1 MSKEKIF
8 ETIYIFALEIIS
20 NYRRTGSV
28 CENDTFNSKFEPGE
42 MIFDCFGFSF
52 LISASTFFNV
62 KKKINLKTRK
72 SLQIVCHTTPQHQA
86 IRLDLMVNF
95 LASLCDAE
103 VWRVLGVL
111 QCLTEQ

>member
-1 MSKEKIF
+1 MSKEKIL
-8 ETIYIFALEIIS
+8 ETINIFALEIIS

-62 KKKINLKTRK
+62 KKKNQLEDSEVTSDCVSHDATASGDQVGFNGQLFGK
-72 SLQIVCHTTPQHQA
+72 SV
-86 IRLDLMVNF
+86 
-95 LASLCDAE
+95 
-103 VWRVLGVL
+103 
-111 QCLTEQ
+111 